1 MGATVVDRSAVITTH
16 LAEIARRLSPDL
28 LSRQDVKQLVDLVRE
43 HDPAVIDDLTATGV
57 GLGEIQR
64 VLQSLLAEQ
73 VPVRDLTRILEV
85 ISERSRVTRDP
96 EAMVEA
102 VRVAMAA
109 TICAACAP
117 TGRMPVVT
125 FDPVTEQRLIE
136 SVTRTEAG
144 SQLSIDPETAQR
156 LATSVIGTVR
166 RVEDGGEDPVVVC
179 APGLR
184 VALRSFLARLV
195 PHVRVMSYDELA
207 DHVTIDDKGMVNLD
221 QTAAI

>member
-1 MGATVVDRSAVITTH
+1 
-16 LAEIARRLSPDL
+16 
-28 LSRQDVKQLVDLVRE
+28 
-43 HDPAVIDDLTATGV
+43 VIDDLTASGV
-57 GLGEIQR
+57 GLGEVQR
-64 VLQSLLAEQ
+64 VLQNLLAEQ
-73 VPVRDLTRILEV
+73 VPIRDLTRILEV
-85 ISERSRVTRDP
+85 VSERSRVTRDP
-96 EAMVEA
+96 EALVEA
-102 VRVAMAA
+102 VRVTMAA
-109 TICAACAP
+109 TICAASAP

-125 FDPVTEQRLIE
+125 FDPMTEQRLIE

-156 LATSVIGTVR
+156 LATGVIGVVR

-184 VALRSFLARLV
+184 VALRSFLARLI